1 MNGKSMNYDALIL
14 DTDIGDDIDDAYALC
29 LLMAEKANVIG
40 VSTVYRNAVQRAR
53 IASALISLWGEK
65 IPVYAGESYPEVQP
79 LFKFEKADVDGKPM
93 IPHYI
98 PAVMEN
104 AKIEEKNGV
113 DFLLDTV
120 RANPYNITV
129 LAIGPFTNL
138 AAAAERDPET
148 FGKIKRILIMGGDY
162 TSIVPEWNILCDP
175 EAADKVFRSGVP
187 IRAVGF
193 DVTKRC
199 RFDDETL
206 AFLRSLKAEKNK
218 LLVRMTEIWID
229 HNREKGAVP
238 TMHDPLTAETLF
250 DDGLVTFARGKF
262 KVMLGGENRGATVP
276 DPYGTEIEYAA
287 DVDVPAFMA
296 RLREKLKEEGQC

>member
-104 AKIEEKNGV
+104 AKIEKKNGV

-138 AAAAERDPET
+138 AAAAEHDSET

-162 TSIVPEWNILCDP
+162 TSTVPEWNILCDP

-250 DDGLVTFARGKF
+250 DDSLVTFARGKF

-276 DPYGTEIEYAA
+276 DPDGTEIEYATG
-287 DVDVPAFMA
+287 VNVPAFMA

>member
-138 AAAAERDPET
+138 ATAAERDPET

-162 TSIVPEWNILCDP
+162 TSNVPEWNILCDP

-250 DDGLVTFARGKF
+250 DNSLVTFARGKF
-262 KVMLGGENRGATVP
+262 KVMLGGENRGATVADP
-276 DPYGTEIEYAA
+276 DGTEIEYAA
-287 DVDVPAFMA
+287 DVNVPAFMA

>member
-98 PAVMEN
+98 PAVMGN

-138 AAAAERDPET
+138 AAAAKRDPET

-250 DDGLVTFARGKF
+250 DDSLVTFRRGKF
-262 KVMLGGENRGATVP
+262 KVMLVGENRGATVADP
-276 DPYGTEIEYAA
+276 DGTEIEYAA
-287 DVDVPAFMA
+287 DVNVPAFMA

>member
-1 MNGKSMNYDALIL
+1 MNGKSMNYEALIL

-53 IASALISLWGEK
+53 IASKLISLWGEH

-79 LFKFEKADVDGKPM
+79 LFKFEKADLDGKPM

-98 PAVMEN
+98 SAVMEN
-104 AKIEEKNGV
+104 AKVEEKSAV
-113 DFLLDTV
+113 DFLLDAV
-120 RANPYNITV
+120 RADPYNITL
-129 LAIGPFTNL
+129 LAIGPLTNL
-138 AAAAERDPET
+138 AEAFVRDPET
-148 FGKIKRILIMGGDY
+148 FGRIKQILIMGGDY
-162 TSIVPEWNILCDP
+162 TSLTPEWNILCDP

-193 DVTKRC
+193 DITKRC
-199 RFDDETL
+199 VFDDETL

-218 LLVRMTEIWID
+218 LLVRMTEIWIE
-229 HNREKGAVP
+229 HNRERGAVP

-250 DDGLVTFARGKF
+250 DENLVSFGRGKF
-262 KVMLGGENRGATVP
+262 RVVLSGEHRGATVP
-276 DPYGTEIEYAA
+276 DPCGTEIEYAT
-287 DVDVPAFMA
+287 DVNVAAFMA
-296 RLREKLKEEGQC
+296 RLRDGLKEEGQC